1 MADDVNIPIPQN
13 PFTEVEV
20 TDEAPTTAMDEVS
33 ELLVKNFPNSPVFV
47 GAMVPR
53 DPKNLALGT
62 TFMTFTNADIA
73 QMGHMLLNVAA
84 EMIAQ
89 GAVAHATGQGNT
101 VN

>member
-1 MADDVNIPIPQN
+1 MADDMIDIPQT
-13 PFTEVEV
+13 PFSEVDV

-53 DPKNLALGT
+53 DPRNLSLGT
-62 TFMTFTNADIA
+62 TFMTFTNSDIG
-73 QMGHMLLNVAA
+73 QMGSMLLNVAA

-89 GAVAHATGQGNT
+89 GAVARATGQGGT